1 MPFVVATATA
11 SASCENDP
19 NAVTP
24 ASSAAAMTARAPS
37 ARSSGLA
44 SAVRAEYASGRGSG
58 AAALGRPGQSSSSL
72 TLAAIIEARST
83 SERMPSASM
92 RPVFA
97 TPIRQ
102 PFTNRRLTYTSADGD
117 VLVDLGVREPGQRA
131 LAADDERLRLVRAG
145 GLCRLD
151 HALGEPQRV
160 VRVTADAVRRAH
172 ATTPTRTLRNR
183 APDTPCPTWPVCPG
197 SPLPQF
203 GVPHIRHEL
212 ASPTASIDRHS
223 SYVMPV

>member
-19 NAVTP
+19 KAVTP
-24 ASSAAAMTARAPS
+24 ASSAAAITARAPS

-44 SAVRAEYASGRGSG
+44 SAVRSEYASGSG
-58 AAALGRPGQSSSSL
+58 AGAGALGRPGQSSSSL
-72 TLAAIIEARST
+72 TLAAIVDARST

-92 RPVFA
+92 RPVLA

-102 PFTNRRLTYTSADGD
+102 PLTNRRLTYTSAEATFWWISEFANR
-117 VLVDLGVREPGQRA
+117 VSA
-131 LAADDERLRLVRAG
+131 LSLPTTSASASSAPARLRG
-145 GLCRLD
+145 LD

-172 ATTPTRTLRNR
+172 ATTPTRTFRNR
-183 APDTPCPTWPVCPG
+183 APDTPCPTWPVWPG

-223 SYVMPV
+223 S